1 MRFPGSGVSL
11 NPKKKKIIPFKMV
24 GEFIGFYDFWKG
36 RGWVHQIIANFIFF
50 SDDML
55 GAGGLNASILHRVLL
70 FFVSQSFFTQ
80 AFSETKA

>member
-1 MRFPGSGVSL
+1 
-11 NPKKKKIIPFKMV
+11 MV
-24 GEFIGFYDFWKG
+24 DEFIGFYDFWKG

-70 FFVSQSFFTQ
+70 FFVSQSF
-80 AFSETKA
+80 